1 MSLSDECDS
10 GEFTLF
16 SYTILEY
23 NAAFA
28 LSFVGQQNM
37 KMFSKLDVL

>member
-16 SYTILEY
+16 SRTIFEH
-23 NAAFA
+23 NAAFV
-28 LSFVGQQNM
+28 LRFVGQQNM
-37 KMFSKLDVL
+37 KMFLKLNVL